1 MYKNSMTIN
10 TRYYKRKKSKQV
22 NPFHDT
28 GLFLYPLKTSEN
40 PSIADVFR
48 GYITRPVA

>member
-22 NPFHDT
+22 NPFHAT
-28 GLFLYPLKTSEN
+28 GLYPMKTSEN
-40 PSIADVFR
+40 PSIADLFR